1 MATVN
6 TKNEWKEDF
15 IDKLIDIIF
24 EDYPDFNPSIYQ
36 KKLNSNTGQIEQSG
50 DGNLVLYQEDYQ
62 QYSTLFDTQIE
73 TLSSCFCDGTFIQND
88 ENQTICNSTYT
99 TIDAATQI
107 EWQQEGLDPDSG
119 IDAWILQFTNIL
131 NCGMS
136 VGDTNFVEAGSSI
149 TIDDNVLTFLSQFI
163 PFDSTTPSIDSEK
176 AKEILDSSIF
186 ELIPRQ
192 ITRQERINKVFS
204 EIDDLIGDVP
214 EFNFDVDSDGINDT
228 WNTNLETNQDNHSTN
243 NDIIFNP
250 DDGNIVR
257 LDRTAEKEA
266 SNRGQTIESLR
277 NTLNTYLTDID
288 KKVDPEIVDERPE
301 YEEKAPGYIKIRN
314 LNQSIII
321 RNQEG
326 SDVGL
331 IGGDENNPKWL
342 ETGFTVTMW
351 VKFLT
356 KKQGGTLFNFGNP
369 YRKNNPKGF
378 SLETFSIHSE
388 GRVRDDKPYTWKEYV
403 DCKTEFTAFT
413 SGNEDTYVEEAQIHM
428 DYCIDVGVY
437 DLDDD
442 LADYDEYYKADHD
455 YFENSDY
462 ERFIRLVVREA
473 PTETYPRGALRDS
486 HFGVTKGKEGT
497 VSRRIKTADPYGSGD
512 FLPGSTENQFSN
524 GDDPVDG
531 LSNTGRDDT
540 NALPDFNGTIPT
552 APLWTL
558 GNASNENYDRDHYYP
573 NKVLSNYTR
582 VPIDFNEWFFIVANY
597 NPNIDEDTS
606 LQYRGSCGD
615 GDDCAPNA
623 LTSLQYYS
631 DFWRGHVN
639 RGGYVLQEGDPIL
652 DSNDILVPGDS
663 IGSFTH
669 YSGYGSRC
677 KVEFISKSDLLR
689 ARGYKT

>member
-88 ENQTICNSTYT
+88 ENQTICDSTYT
-99 TIDAATQI
+99 TIDAENQI
-107 EWQQEGLDPDSG
+107 EWQQEGLDTDTG

-136 VGDTNFVEAGSSI
+136 VGDENFVDAGSSI

-163 PFDSTTPSIDSEK
+163 PFDLTTPSIDSEK

-214 EFNFDVDSDGINDT
+214 EFNFDVDSDGIPDT
-228 WNTNLETNQDNHSTN
+228 WNTNLETNQDNHAES
-243 NDIIFNP
+243 NDIIFNSG
-250 DDGNIVR
+250 DGNIVR
-257 LDRTAEKEA
+257 LDRTAEDNS
-266 SNRGQTIESLR
+266 SNQGQTIESLR
-277 NTLNTYLTDID
+277 NRLNTFLTDID
-288 KKVDPEIVDERPE
+288 KKVDPEMVDERPE

-314 LNQSIII
+314 LNQSVII

-326 SDVGL
+326 GDIGL
-331 IGGDENNPKWL
+331 IGDDENSPKWL
-342 ETGFTVTMW
+342 DTGFTVTMW

-378 SLETFSIHSE
+378 ALETFSLHADGQVKE
-388 GRVRDDKPYTWKEYV
+388 NTPYTWKEYI
-403 DCKTEFTAFT
+403 DCKTEISAFV
-413 SGNEDTYVEEAQIHM
+413 SGDP
-428 DYCIDVGVY
+428 G
-437 DLDDD
+437 DDD
-442 LADYDEYYKADHD
+442 FNEEFLEHFNYCKDLQVYADTDTPDDYDEVFKADHD
-455 YFENSDY
+455 YFEKSDY

-473 PTETYPRGALRDS
+473 PSDEYPRGAIRDS
-486 HFGVTKGKEGT
+486 HFGTTKGKEGS
-497 VSRRIKTADPYGSGD
+497 VAKRNKTADPYV
-512 FLPGSTENQFSN
+512 TENLTN
-524 GDDPVDG
+524 EDDPV
-531 LSNTGRDDT
+531 TRTET
-540 NALPDFNGTIPT
+540 NSLPNFNGTIPT
-552 APLWTL
+552 APFWTL
-558 GNASNENYDRDHYYP
+558 GNAENENYDRGHYLFQ
-573 NKVLSNYTR
+573 KILQTYTR

-606 LQYRGSCGD
+606 LTYRNPVDETTGETLSCADAGNC
-615 GDDCAPNA
+615 GPNA

-631 DFWRGHVN
+631 DFWRGNVN

-652 DSNDILVPGDS
+652 DINELLQVGDS

>member
-24 EDYPDFNPSIYQ
+24 TDYPNFNPSLYQ
-36 KKLNSNTGQIEQSG
+36 KSLDPTTGQITSNPTAEVG
-50 DGNLVLYQEDYQ
+50 TNNLVLYQEDYQ
-62 QYSTLFDTQIE
+62 QYSSAFDTQIE
-73 TLSSCFCDGTFIQND
+73 SLSTCFCDGTFIEND
-88 ENQTICNSTYT
+88 EGQTICNSTYT
-99 TIDAATQI
+99 LIDSEDQI
-107 EWQQEGLDPDSG
+107 EWQSEGE
-119 IDAWILQFTNIL
+119 IDDTGSEVWSLQFTNIT
-131 NCGMS
+131 NCGFS
-136 VGDTNFVEAGSSI
+136 VGDATFNEHGS
-149 TIDDNVLTFLSQFI
+149 TLLLNDEVLTFLSQFI
-163 PFDSTTPSIDSEK
+163 PFDTTKPSIDTEK

-204 EIDDLIGDVP
+204 EIDELIGNIP
-214 EFNFDVDSDGINDT
+214 QFNFDVDSDGINDT
-228 WNTNLETNQDNHSTN
+228 WNTNLETNQDNHATN

-257 LDRTAEKEA
+257 LDRTAEDNNSNEA
-266 SNRGQTIESLR
+266 QTVQSLR
-277 NTLNTYLTDID
+277 DRLNTFLTDID

-331 IGGDENNPKWL
+331 IGGDKNNPKWL

-369 YRKNNPKGF
+369 YRKNDPKGF
-378 SLETFSIHSE
+378 SLETFSLYRD
-388 GRVRDDKPYTWKEYV
+388 GQVREDKPYTWKEYI
-403 DCKTEFTAFT
+403 DCKTELDAFA
-413 SGNEDTYVEEAQIHM
+413 SDDTEAQLHM
-428 DYCIDVGVY
+428 NYCIDVGVY
-437 DLDDD
+437 NSGENLS
-442 LADYDEYYKADHD
+442 DYDEWYKADHD
-455 YFENSDY
+455 YFEDSDY
-462 ERFIRLVVREA
+462 ERFIRLVVRET
-473 PTETYPRGALRDS
+473 PTEIYPRGALRDS

-497 VSRRIKTADPYGSGD
+497 VSKRIKTADPYGSSD
-512 FLPGSTENQFSN
+512 FIPGASQNNFSN

-531 LSNTGRDDT
+531 EDNDGRDDT
-540 NALPDFNGTIPT
+540 NAVPDFNGTIPT

-615 GDDCAPNA
+615 GNDCAPNA
-623 LTSLQYYS
+623 LTSLQFYS

-639 RGGYVLQEGDPIL
+639 RGGYILQEGDPIL
-652 DSNDILVPGDS
+652 NTNDILVPGDS

-669 YSGYGSRC
+669 YSGYGSKC